1 MADIAERFRVSIRV
15 ADQDV
20 DLTVAAHLPLRDLLP
35 AIADAVAAERGAVVS
50 GRELR
55 LSHPISGPLD
65 ATRSLAQSGVI
76 DGELLVAADEPAPRP
91 QPAFDTCAAIA
102 KEVRSARDTWRPGST
117 LAAGAPGFAALAGWL
132 AVPAGPAV
140 AKAALAMSACA
151 VGALAAARV
160 CAAAAVALRSLC
172 AVSASGATLSLAA
185 AMHWCPTAATGPMLA
200 SGWLV
205 VLSTAPRLVARRM
218 RLSASDSVD
227 DALTTRTLIAH
238 GRVTATVTTSAFGA
252 VLGSLM
258 TALSTPRSP
267 ASMGLLA
274 AVAAILLLR
283 MRIHVEAHRC
293 TALAV
298 GGVLVSTLLL
308 GTAASVAPTL
318 VPWLFAALATG
329 SVAAARLAG
338 MTTWPPGAGLTRVAS
353 AAEFA
358 AAAAVMPLTCWAIGL
373 FAAARELSLS

>member
-1 MADIAERFRVSIRV
+1 MAATAERFRVSIRV

-35 AIADAVAAERGAVVS
+35 AVADAVAAEGGPVAS

-55 LSHPISGPLD
+55 LSRPVGGPLD

-76 DGELLVAADEPAPRP
+76 DGELLIVADDPAPRP
-91 QPAFDTCAAIA
+91 QPAFDTCAAVA
-102 KEVRSARDTWRPGST
+102 KEVRSARNTWRSGST
-117 LAAGAPGFAALAGWL
+117 LAAAAPGFAALAGWL

-151 VGALAAARV
+151 VGALAASRV
-160 CAAAAVALRSLC
+160 CAAAAVVLRSLC

-185 AMHWCPTAATGPMLA
+185 AMHWCPAAATGPMLA

-218 RLSASDSVD
+218 RLSASDPVD
-227 DALTTRTLIAH
+227 DALTARTLIAH
-238 GRVTATVTTSAFGA
+238 GRLTATVTTAASGA

-258 TALSTPRSP
+258 TALTTPRSP
-267 ASMGLLA
+267 ASTGLLA
-274 AVAAILLLR
+274 VVAAILLLR
-283 MRIHVEAHRC
+283 MRIHLEAHRC
-293 TALAV
+293 AALAA
-298 GGVLVSTLLL
+298 GGILVSTLLL
-308 GTAASVAPTL
+308 GTAATVAPTL
-318 VPWLFAALATG
+318 VPWVFAALAIG
-329 SVAAARLAG
+329 FVAAAPLAG
-338 MTTWPPGAGLTRVAS
+338 VTTWPPGAALRRVAS

-358 AAAAVMPLTCWAIGL
+358 AAAAVAPLTCWAIGL
-373 FAAARELSLS
+373 FTAARELSLS